1 MQCGVF
7 IKRRRIEG
15 IDVNEERLQ
24 QLQRQQFGE
33 LVLE

>member
-15 IDVNEERLQ
+15 IDVNEKRLQ